1 MKEITRYTVKLVKEE
16 CKRYE
21 VENPV
26 RSVTSAVNLLNR
38 VFDFEDLPTEM
49 FVMVALD
56 VKKKVIGTFVIS
68 QGTIDM
74 TPVSPRDVF
83 QKALLVNAHTII
95 VAHNHPSGDPT
106 PSKQD
111 IAFTKDLMQAGKIM
125 GIQICD
131 SIILGHDIYYSF
143 LEEEWFK
150 NEKWANKKGFHYPQ
164 KTESLK

>member
-26 RSVTSAVNLLNR
+26 RSVTSAVNLLNK
-38 VFDFEDLPTEM
+38 VFNFEDLPTEM
-49 FVMVALD
+49 LVIVALD

-74 TPVSPRDVF
+74 TLVSPREIF
-83 QKALLVNAHTII
+83 QKALLVNAHSII
-95 VAHNHPSGDPT
+95 VAHNHPSGDPA

-111 IAFTKDLMQAGKIM
+111 IAFTKDLIQAGKIM
-125 GIQICD
+125 EMQICD
-131 SIILGHDIYYSF
+131 SIILGHDSYYSF
-143 LEEEWFK
+143 LED
-150 NEKWANKKGFHYPQ
+150 G
-164 KTESLK
+164 LI

>member
-26 RSVTSAVNLLNR
+26 RSVTSAVNLLNK

-49 FVMVALD
+49 LVIVALD

-68 QGTIDM
+68 QGTINM
-74 TPVSPRDVF
+74 TLVSPREIF
-83 QKALLVNAHTII
+83 QKALLANAHSII
-95 VAHNHPSGDPT
+95 VAHNHPSGDPA

-111 IAFTKDLMQAGKIM
+111 IAFTKDLIQAGKIM
-125 GIQICD
+125 EMQICD
-131 SIILGHDIYYSF
+131 SIILGHDSYYSF
-143 LEEEWFK
+143 LED
-150 NEKWANKKGFHYPQ
+150 G
-164 KTESLK
+164 LI

>member
-38 VFDFEDLPTEM
+38 VFDFEKLPTEM
-49 FVMVALD
+49 LVMVALD

-68 QGTIDM
+68 QGTINM

-83 QKALLVNAHTII
+83 QKAFLANAHSII
-95 VAHNHPSGDPT
+95 VAHNHPSGDPE

-111 IAFTKDLMQAGKIM
+111 IAFTKDLMEAGKIM
-125 GIQICD
+125 DIQICD
-131 SIILGHDIYYSF
+131 SIILGHNSYYSF
-143 LEEEWFK
+143 LED
-150 NEKWANKKGFHYPQ
+150 G
-164 KTESLK
+164 LI